1 MAEPAMRVALLARPG
16 TACDRLQ
23 AALLEAGAEIVH
35 VADPNECDAR
45 SVADAGAQAVL
56 VALEPSVEDALERFD
71 AMLSDPAMIVIFD
84 EAELAAKREGWDAA
98 RWVRH
103 LAAKLHRH
111 DDVLPP
117 GSEIEAHLALEP
129 GRLSLYQRPEGD
141 GDLSSVAGEAMT
153 LADGV
158 PRDQL
163 DITAP
168 LAGREPAAAPA
179 PSMDALSLDA
189 LEIGERDDD
198 PQTRDRFRRD
208 LDDLQM
214 RIADMGLVDPPGR
227 IVEGSIRLDGRELT
241 ALDPEAMR
249 SLRGNRVAMIFQ
261 DPMMTLNPVLRID
274 AQMIEAILAHEKT
287 TEAAARARARDAL
300 ARVGIPSPD
309 ARLAA
314 YPHQF
319 SGGMRQRVAIAIAM
333 LNRPDLIIADEPTT
347 ALDVTIQGQILYEMQ
362 KLARETGA
370 ALIWITHDLS
380 VIAGLADRVCV
391 MYAGRIVEQ
400 GSAEAVLGGPRHPY
414 TRGLLDSVPSNNTR
428 GGRLAQIPG
437 MTPSLLELPPG
448 CPFRERCPR
457 ARPDCAITP
466 EVTTLAD
473 GRALR
478 CHYPL
483 PATFDAAVLAS

>member
-23 AALLEAGAEIVH
+23 AALQEAGAEIVH
-35 VADPNECDAR
+35 IADPTRTDAAG
-45 SVADAGAQAVL
+45 VTAAGAQAVL
-56 VALEPSVEDALERFD
+56 VALEPSVEEALDRFD
-71 AMLSDPAMIVIFD
+71 AVLSDPAMIVIFD

-103 LAAKLHRH
+103 LAAKLNRH

-117 GSEIEAHLALEP
+117 GSEVEAHLALEP

-214 RIADMGLVDPPGR
+214 RIADMGLVDPPRAAGTNAGR
-227 IVEGSIRLDGRELT
+227 DGAVVVLAGIGGPDAVRQLLAGLPQAFPRPVLIQQRLDGARHDKLVRQMQRATAMPVQLAEAGQPLQRGHVYVLPTELGVV
-241 ALDPEAMR
+241 AGDDG
-249 SLRGNRVAMIFQ
+249 LRF
-261 DPMMTLNPVLRID
+261 
-274 AQMIEAILAHEKT
+274 
-287 TEAAARARARDAL
+287 
-300 ARVGIPSPD
+300 
-309 ARLAA
+309 
-314 YPHQF
+314 
-319 SGGMRQRVAIAIAM
+319 GG
-333 LNRPDLIIADEPTT
+333 D
-347 ALDVTIQGQILYEMQ
+347 
-362 KLARETGA
+362 
-370 ALIWITHDLS
+370 
-380 VIAGLADRVCV
+380 
-391 MYAGRIVEQ
+391 
-400 GSAEAVLGGPRHPY
+400 GSALF
-414 TRGLLDSVPSNNTR
+414 
-428 GGRLAQIPG
+428 AQIPADDSAVILLSG
-437 MTPSLLELPPG
+437 SDPAMVDPAMTHAAHGALVAGQSPDGCYDPAAAQALVARGAAAGAPAELARKLAARWPG
-448 CPFRERCPR
+448 
-457 ARPDCAITP
+457 
-466 EVTTLAD
+466 
-473 GRALR
+473 
-478 CHYPL
+478 
-483 PATFDAAVLAS
+483 

>member
-35 VADPNECDAR
+35 VADPNECDAS

-103 LAAKLHRH
+103 LAAKLNRH

-117 GSEIEAHLALEP
+117 GSEVEAHLALEP

-168 LAGREPAAAPA
+168 LAGREPAAEPA
-179 PSMDALSLDA
+179 LSMDALSLHA
-189 LEIGERDDD
+189 LEIDERDDD

-214 RIADMGLVDPPGR
+214 RIADMGLVDPPRAAGTNAGR
-227 IVEGSIRLDGRELT
+227 DGAVVVLAGIGGPDAVRQLLAGLPQAFPRPVLIQQRLDGARHDKLVRQMQRATAMPVQLAEAGQPLQRGHVYVLPTELGVVAGDDGLRFGGDGS
-241 ALDPEAMR
+241 ALFAQIPADDSAVILLSGSDPAMVDPAMTHAAHGALVAGQSPDGCYDPEAAQA
-249 SLRGNRVAMIFQ
+249 LVARG
-261 DPMMTLNPVLRID
+261 
-274 AQMIEAILAHEKT
+274 
-287 TEAAARARARDAL
+287 AAAGAPAEL
-300 ARVGIPSPD
+300 ARK
-309 ARLAA
+309 LAA
-314 YPHQF
+314 
-319 SGGMRQRVAIAIAM
+319 R
-333 LNRPDLIIADEPTT
+333 
-347 ALDVTIQGQILYEMQ
+347 
-362 KLARETGA
+362 
-370 ALIWITHDLS
+370 W
-380 VIAGLADRVCV
+380 
-391 MYAGRIVEQ
+391 
-400 GSAEAVLGGPRHPY
+400 
-414 TRGLLDSVPSNNTR
+414 
-428 GGRLAQIPG
+428 PG
-437 MTPSLLELPPG
+437 
-448 CPFRERCPR
+448 
-457 ARPDCAITP
+457 
-466 EVTTLAD
+466 
-473 GRALR
+473 
-478 CHYPL
+478 
-483 PATFDAAVLAS
+483 